1 MARHIPSGLHFQFRF
16 TLIALWCGCLAVFAA
31 SFGGK
36 TTMITVRLTPEYERK
51 IAEMAKKEGLLP
63 GPYVRRL
70 LIAHVE
76 SDGDG
81 EVSLDAKLN
90 TIERGVATILRET
103 LKNSR
108 KVDAFLDAAEIV

>member
-1 MARHIPSGLHFQFRF
+1 MSRGFEPRIRREN
-16 TLIALWCGCLAVFAA
+16 
-31 SFGGK
+31 
-36 TTMITVRLTPEYERK
+36 TTMITVRLTAKYERK

-108 KVDAFLDAAEIV
+108 KVDAFLDAAEIVDH